1 MIRNYRGIIK
11 CHENTNPGK
20 LLRMWTTDWHS
31 TYEDAFEVAKLL
43 KKYEYRDKAT
53 ITIETQNILDYVI

>member
-1 MIRNYRGIIK
+1 MIINYRGIIK
-11 CHENTNPGK
+11 CQENTNTEK
-20 LLRMWTTDWHS
+20 LLRVWTTSWHS

-43 KKYEYRDKAT
+43 KKYEYKNKAT